1 MCQTTSKSSQAASS
15 LVCVTWC
22 GSVLY
27 CVYNF
32 PDPTRP
38 DYPDNPT
45 DSPTV
50 AYLCLAF
57 LWREWTRE
65 GGDAINL
72 QNPCIYI
79 RFIILISYILFTK
92 TIDIMDTDSN
102 IED

>member
-1 MCQTTSKSSQAASS
+1 MTSKSSQAASS

-27 CVYNF
+27 CVYSF

-50 AYLCLAF
+50 ACLCLAF

-65 GGDAINL
+65 GTDAINP
-72 QNPCIYI
+72 QNPYIHI
-79 RFIILISYILFTK
+79 RFIIKISYILFTI

>member
-1 MCQTTSKSSQAASS
+1 MCQMTSKSSQAASS

-27 CVYNF
+27 CVYSF

-50 AYLCLAF
+50 ACLCLAF

-65 GGDAINL
+65 GGDAINP
-72 QNPCIYI
+72 QNPYIHI
-79 RFIILISYILFTK
+79 RFIIKISYILFTI